1 VAGGK
6 GAQASGQVGRAHEN
20 QAHETWPG
28 RHLVAAWFGAFTIY
42 AGAVAAFTGHED
54 RAWSVFAF
62 GCYALAAILLR
73 FGKRWWPGLTVALTG
88 ALLAPFAWLATQE
101 QDTAE
106 VRVIGRAA
114 GHVLKYGT
122 PYLPTSQ
129 LQDWRSYNPYLPVM
143 EVFGLPR
150 SAGLHG
156 IAGDPR
162 VWTSLATLALLAA
175 AFAIMAPNG
184 LRRCASCRGHVIR
197 LTVIAMASPVIAFQ
211 LALGITDP
219 PVIALICVAL
229 ACVSRGWAGRA
240 SLAVA
245 IACAMKYTAWPV
257 LPVFAVML
265 WMRYKAKVAAGFVG
279 TTVGAAAILALLA
292 APDAMA
298 QPDSLVQNTVAFPLG
313 LTDHKT
319 PAASPLPGH
328 LLSELGPAGHL
339 AAVLLM
345 GVAAVVF
352 VAWLLLRPPKT
363 HQAVAWRLAVGYA
376 GMFVL
381 APATRFGYFAYPLC
395 LLGWLALTNF
405 KPQFHA
411 ERAALTI
418 PRQRPSGSPA
428 SAPAARLYALIARV
442 PAQVRRQ
449 VRGARIA
456 RGDDPTEEVRLGAQ
470 APGG

>member
-1 VAGGK
+1 M
-6 GAQASGQVGRAHEN
+6 
-20 QAHETWPG
+20 
-28 RHLVAAWFGAFTIY
+28 AAWFGAFTIY

-54 RAWSVFAF
+54 RAWAVFAF
-62 GCYALAAILLR
+62 GCYALSAILLR
-73 FGKRWWPGLTVALTG
+73 FGRSWWPGLAVALAG
-88 ALLAPFAWLATQE
+88 ALIAPFAWLATQE

-106 VRVIGRAA
+106 VKVIGRAA

-162 VWTSLATLALLAA
+162 VWTSLATLALLVI
-175 AFAIMAPNG
+175 AFAIMAPHG
-184 LRRCASCRGHVIR
+184 LRGCADCRDRVVR
-197 LTVIAMASPVIAFQ
+197 LTVIAMASPVIAFP

-229 ACVSRGWAGRA
+229 ACVSRGWVGRA

-265 WMRYKAKVAAGFVG
+265 WMRYQAKAAAGFAG
-279 TTVGAAAILALLA
+279 TTVGMAAFLALLA

-313 LTDHKT
+313 LTHHKT

-328 LLSELGPAGHL
+328 LLSELGPAGHV
-339 AAVLLM
+339 AAVALM
-345 GVAAVVF
+345 GVAAVAF
-352 VAWLLLRPPKT
+352 AAWLLLRPPLT
-363 HQAVAWRLAVGYA
+363 HQSVAWRLAVGYA
-376 GMFVL
+376 GMFLL

-395 LLGWLALTNF
+395 LLGWLVLTNYQ
-405 KPQFHA
+405 PHVHA
-411 ERAALTI
+411 ERALATV
-418 PRQRPSGSPA
+418 PRRLSHWWGRPGERSEPSTP
-428 SAPAARLYALIARV
+428 
-442 PAQVRRQ
+442 
-449 VRGARIA
+449 
-456 RGDDPTEEVRLGAQ
+456 
-470 APGG
+470 

>member
-1 VAGGK
+1 
-6 GAQASGQVGRAHEN
+6 
-20 QAHETWPG
+20 
-28 RHLVAAWFGAFTIY
+28 VAAWFGVFAVY

-54 RAWSVFAF
+54 RAWAVFAF

-73 FGKRWWPGLTVALTG
+73 FGKNWWPGLTVAITG
-88 ALLAPFAWLATQE
+88 ALIAPFAWLATQE

-106 VRVIGRAA
+106 VKVIGRAA

-122 PYLPTSQ
+122 PYLPISQ

-150 SAGLHG
+150 SAGLGG

-162 VWTSLATLALLAA
+162 VWTSLATLTLLAI
-175 AFAIMAPNG
+175 AFAIMAPHR
-184 LRRCASCRGHVIR
+184 LRGCASCRERVIQV
-197 LTVIAMASPVIAFQ
+197 TVIAMASPVIAFP

-229 ACVSRGWAGRA
+229 ACVSRGWIGRA

-265 WMRYKAKVAAGFVG
+265 WVRYQAKAAAGFVG
-279 TTVGAAAILALLA
+279 TTVGTAAFLALLA

-313 LTDHKT
+313 LTHHKT

-339 AAVLLM
+339 AAVALM
-345 GVAAVVF
+345 GVAAVAF
-352 VAWLLLRPPKT
+352 AAWLLLRPPKT
-363 HQAVAWRLAVGYA
+363 HQSVAWRLAVGYA
-376 GMFVL
+376 AMFVL

-395 LLGWLALTNF
+395 LLGWLVLTNYESRI
-405 KPQFHA
+405 HA
-411 ERAALTI
+411 QRSLAAV
-418 PRQRPSGSPA
+418 P
-428 SAPAARLYALIARV
+428 ARLTRW
-442 PAQVRRQ
+442 
-449 VRGARIA
+449 RGS
-456 RGDDPTEEVRLGAQ
+456 RGLPDQRGERSEPSSSLAAQ
-470 APGG
+470 APGGQVLALGRGQGVDLGA